1 MKALR
6 ARLTTVRLSS
16 RIAWVSLLLLLL
28 VQGAGFMAIRHQVEA
43 NARLQLDQR
52 LGQAERLWAR
62 LLEQRTAKLVQ
73 GAEVLAADFGLR
85 AALASDDADT
95 LRSALENHGARIGA
109 HQVAL
114 LDTRLHVKA
123 VAEDSN
129 PHLPQALQTLA
140 PRLVR
145 EAQGGVTAIDGQPY
159 QFVAAP
165 LRAPLVVGWVVM
177 GFPVDQQLLADLQ
190 AVSGLQARLVG
201 GADTARAPREQLLD
215 GVPHLVKTMP
225 LADGAQLQVAGSIEA
240 AVAPYRR
247 LQWMLGAITAAGVL
261 LFGLGSWWTARR
273 ITEPLQGLV
282 EASDR
287 LGRGDYD
294 VALAHTARGDEI
306 GELARAFDRMRVNV
320 DGQRREIR
328 QLAYW
333 DRLTGLPNRLQF
345 REAVQQALAEGHGS
359 VAVLMLDLDR
369 FKHVNDVLGY
379 PAGDA
384 LLSRVAERLQQVL
397 REGDVVARLGGDEFA
412 ILLPKAGL
420 ERGGAVAQR
429 VIQAFE
435 QPLSLEEQTVD
446 LGAGIG
452 LAVWPDHAADA
463 DALMNRAEIAMYAA
477 KRRTGT
483 LQVYDPAFDTAS
495 STTLSLLSELRRAVE
510 QGELRLFLQPKIA
523 VADGSLSGAEALVRW
538 EHPQRGLVP
547 PMAFIPF
554 AEQTGFIRRL
564 TLWMFEEVARHHA
577 TLAALGVQRV
587 SVNLSTRDLLDPDLP
602 EKLEALLRRHGAR
615 PEAFCLEITESA
627 IMDDPARAES
637 TLNRLAERGFKLS
650 IDDFGTGYSSLAYLK
665 RLPVHELKIDK
676 SFVMAMGH
684 DSGDAKIVRSTID
697 LAHNLGL
704 TVVAEGIESADILAQ
719 LNALHCDEGQGFHM
733 SRPLPVAAFE
743 QWAQRWQPAA
753 PPGNVIAATPAAL
766 LH

>member
-1 MKALR
+1 
-6 ARLTTVRLSS
+6 
-16 RIAWVSLLLLLL
+16 
-28 VQGAGFMAIRHQVEA
+28 
-43 NARLQLDQR
+43 
-52 LGQAERLWAR
+52 
-62 LLEQRTAKLVQ
+62 
-73 GAEVLAADFGLR
+73 
-85 AALASDDADT
+85 
-95 LRSALENHGARIGA
+95 
-109 HQVAL
+109 
-114 LDTRLHVKA
+114 
-123 VAEDSN
+123 
-129 PHLPQALQTLA
+129 
-140 PRLVR
+140 VR
-145 EAQGGVTAIDGQPY
+145 EAQGGITAIDGQPY

-177 GFPVDQQLLADLQ
+177 GFPVDEQLLADLQ
-190 AVSGLQARLVG
+190 AVSGLQARLIV
-201 GADTARAPREQLLD
+201 ASDRARAPHERLLD

-225 LADGAQLQVAGSIEA
+225 LAEGAQLQVAGSIEA
-240 AVAPYRR
+240 AVAPYRP
-247 LQWMLGAITAAGVL
+247 LQWMLGAITTAGVL

-273 ITEPLQGLV
+273 ITEPLQRLV

-294 VALAHTARGDEI
+294 VALTHTGRGDEI
-306 GELARAFDRMRVNV
+306 GDLARAFDRMRVNV

-345 REAVQQALAEGHGS
+345 REAVQQALTAEHGS

-435 QPLSLEEQTVD
+435 QPLSLDEQTVD

-495 STTLSLLSELRRAVE
+495 TTTLSLLSELRRAVE

-577 TLAALGVQRV
+577 ALAALGVQRV

-676 SFVMAMGH
+676 SFVMAMAH

-704 TVVAEGIESADILAQ
+704 TVVAEGIENADILAQ

-743 QWAQRWQPAA
+743 AWAQRWQGGAA
-753 PPGNVIAATPAAL
+753 PANVIAATPAVL